1 MSDKGTPLFTD
12 QFVNDYIRQVTMYK
26 PTWEKIS
33 EYMSKSKDK
42 DIRRLAKEI
51 EKQINMENGY

>member
-26 PTWEKIS
+26 PRWEKIS